1 GGCEREVSGKQ
12 ANGRQMPELQIHRQ
26 QELQYPVHARQAPE
40 RQVHGRH
47 VPKRHTMRTYL
58 GRGRLFTASRRF
70 GIRRHFETVG
80 TSYRNISWE
89 ITSNLNVSL

>member
-1 GGCEREVSGKQ
+1 MKERVSGKQ

-26 QELQYPVHARQAPE
+26 QELQYPVHTSEAPE

-58 GRGRLFTASRRF
+58 GEGGFYSKPALWNTQA
-70 GIRRHFETVG
+70 
-80 TSYRNISWE
+80 
-89 ITSNLNVSL
+89 L